1 MANLLMREPSIPLT
15 GTERGKIA
23 SLSVLNEIDEP
34 VGMTVEDEGDLY
46 AHPVD
51 YRYRWISV
59 EWFDSLS
66 CFMMLL
72 GHTSV
77 MFLGIRHLKMGG
89 RSAHHRRDRLLP
101 PWHDAALP

>member
-1 MANLLMREPSIPLT
+1 MREPSIPLT

-23 SLSVLNEIDEP
+23 SFSVLNGIGEP

-51 YRYRWISV
+51 HRYRWVSV

-66 CFMMLL
+66 CS
-72 GHTSV
+72 T
-77 MFLGIRHLKMGG
+77 I
-89 RSAHHRRDRLLP
+89 LP
-101 PWHDAALP
+101 DPQA